1 MKNSYAQMGVYVDCM
16 KQPTST
22 VYNIPAAIRFPKGT
36 DVQLFSKSV
45 ETIIKAHPQFH
56 VHFGS
61 EGSDIVQIVD
71 ANQPVVI
78 TQSKLSEE
86 ELEKYKWSSSSRST

>member
-1 MKNSYAQMGVYVDCM
+1 MSGDATKQETAEVAHADMSSIPLSYAQMGVYVDCM
-16 KQPTST
+16 RQPTST

-56 VHFGS
+56 VHFDS
-61 EGSDIVQIVD
+61 EGGDII
-71 ANQPVVI
+71 
-78 TQSKLSEE
+78 
-86 ELEKYKWSSSSRST
+86 